1 MTNIS
6 KEQSKKIKD
15 LVRKTCCNYIKE
27 NCLLLDDGDSHKCV
41 QIIADSS
48 VMCKYFEKVVL
59 PTEKNSTMIFIQKRM
74 EVIKNE

>member
-15 LVRKTCCNYIKE
+15 LVRKTCCNYVKD

-41 QIIADSS
+41 QIIAESS

-59 PTEKNSTMIFIQKRM
+59 PTDKKLYDDIYSKTNGGNK
-74 EVIKNE
+74 K